1 MMCWTRRVLLLVL
14 ALLVCA
20 PWLCAYDVALRNGT
34 VIHFKNCRVVN
45 QELLYIAEDGTE
57 KSVLLSDINFERTRE
72 LNVSAY
78 PTLDLDGWIKQMN
91 APKKAPAAAPSQPLG
106 DVARELR
113 LKGEIDPQGHVFT
126 NDDFPKSPSA
136 PPSANASS
144 VTSRQEPGGLN
155 SSSSAGP
162 STGASDWAA
171 SKAKIEQFLERTE
184 GLTEQQYAAKL
195 LGPELADVEFPK
207 RSPWQTQVYAVHK
220 RYVNDAKLCI
230 SDRISDEG
238 WRQNEA
244 CARLDSDKSTV
255 QTLRAQGQS
264 LAQEWK
270 THQETFVP
278 Y

>member
-1 MMCWTRRVLLLVL
+1 MRRILLLVL
-14 ALLVCA
+14 ALLVSA

-57 KSVLLSDINFERTRE
+57 KSVRLSDINFERTRE
-72 LNVSAY
+72 LNASAY
-78 PTLDLDGWIKQMN
+78 PLLDLDGWIKQMN
-91 APKKAPAAAPSQPLG
+91 APKRTPAVPSQPLG

-113 LKGEIDPQGHVFT
+113 LKSAIDPQGHVFT
-126 NDDFPKSPSA
+126 DDDFPKSPSA
-136 PPSANASS
+136 PPPVSPSNVAS
-144 VTSRQEPGGLN
+144 PGGLN
-155 SSSSAGP
+155 SASSSRP
-162 STGASDWAA
+162 STAASDWAA
-171 SKAKIEQFLERTE
+171 SKARIEQFLERTE

-195 LGPELADVEFPK
+195 LGPELADVQFPK
-207 RSPWQTQVYAVHK
+207 RSLWQTQVYGVHK
-220 RYVNDAKLCI
+220 RYVHDAKLCI

-244 CARLDSDKSTV
+244 CTQLDSDKSTV

-270 THQETFVP
+270 TRQETFVP
-278 Y
+278 H